1 MFCIQNAFVQATY
14 SVTTL
19 AARIFIHPLSPS
31 LGTPTGES
39 WKTVNDKLFAQ
50 VPSSILLEMTM
61 KELNREM
68 KGIGL
73 ENISGWI
80 FNSDRTLDVSQLME
94 RYSLRYTSLSRGIFA
109 DELMVALDRL
119 FTEDP
124 RFQGRLSACDDKKE
138 AVEDVTRRVLAQLR
152 FTWELDRIQI
162 SDASALGVRL
172 MVEFQD
178 VLYRRLDQCT
188 RDAYL
193 MPATR
198 FKRYEYFY
206 EKMVQ
211 FRGLDARFDRV
222 LADYHAAIALFPD
235 DGRSL
240 FGTKLDDFWARLQAL
255 GAYLTDELQ
264 KDLFDE
270 SSVYD
275 EDLDNLCGDIE
286 DALLADIVLQEL
298 TPTDEIRSAEITAD
312 ISNECVSD
320 NQFQIQELTQMVF
333 NF

>member
-1 MFCIQNAFVQATY
+1 M
-14 SVTTL
+14 
-19 AARIFIHPLSPS
+19 R
-31 LGTPTGES
+31 
-39 WKTVNDKLFAQ
+39 
-50 VPSSILLEMTM
+50 LL
-61 KELNREM
+61 
-68 KGIGL
+68 
-73 ENISGWI
+73 
-80 FNSDRTLDVSQLME
+80 
-94 RYSLRYTSLSRGIFA
+94 
-109 DELMVALDRL
+109 
-119 FTEDP
+119 
-124 RFQGRLSACDDKKE
+124 
-138 AVEDVTRRVLAQLR
+138 
-152 FTWELDRIQI
+152 
-162 SDASALGVRL
+162 
-172 MVEFQD
+172 VEFQD

-222 LADYHAAIALFPD
+222 LADYHAAISLFPD

-240 FGTKLDDFWARLQAL
+240 FGTKLDDFWSRLQAL
-255 GAYLTDELQ
+255 GVYLTDELQ

-298 TPTDEIRSAEITAD
+298 TSTDEVSTTEATAN
-312 ISNECVSD
+312 INNECVSD
-320 NQFQIQELTQMVF
+320 NQFPIQESTQLVF